1 MVAMMAVFG
10 TQWNIELFD
19 SPRCNVRFNTCRTVG
34 SEVAQIDEVQ

>member
-1 MVAMMAVFG
+1 MVAMVAGLG

-19 SPRCNVRFNTCRTVG
+19 SPGRDVRFNTCRTVG